1 MKKYAIGI
9 DFGTLSGR
17 CVLVDVED
25 GTVVME
31 RQMDYPH
38 AVMDKALPSGKP
50 LAQDW
55 ALQHPQD
62 YLDVLDAILPQLTAA
77 VNPADIVGIGV
88 DVTSATAL
96 PVDADFTP
104 LCFKPEWTDDPYAY
118 AMMWKHHACQQQAQ
132 SMTDVAIQRG
142 ESWLPLY
149 GGKINV
155 EWYFPK
161 LLQILEERPALYE
174 AMDQYVEAVEWL
186 VWQLTGSYVRSEG
199 CVGYKALY
207 AGGFPSE
214 EYFAAVNP
222 AFRNVVGTKLRGPI
236 GKLGSCA
243 GHVHDAAAARW
254 GLAPGTPVAVGNI
267 DAHVCMPA
275 SGITA
280 PGSMLAIIGTST
292 VTLLVG
298 ETLSAAP
305 GICGAVQD
313 GVLPGFAGYEAGQS
327 CVGDFF
333 RWLEKQAVPPYIME
347 EAAAAGMPVQA
358 YLTHLAEKLRPGES
372 GLLALDWFNGNRSIL
387 ADPDLQ
393 GVILG
398 LTLQTRPEEI
408 YRALIESTAYGCR
421 VIVDNY
427 RANGVAVEA
436 FYASGGIS
444 QKNAM
449 AMQIYADVLNMP
461 VRVVDASQGPALG
474 SAIFGAVAAG
484 VYDTV
489 EAAIRSMASPI
500 KRVYEPI
507 LHHAEVY
514 EALYREYKT
523 LHDYFSGGEN
533 DVMKRLKKL
542 KNSVQ

>member
-17 CVLVDVED
+17 AVLVDIANGRVLAEQ
-25 GTVVME
+25 
-31 RQMDYPH
+31 QMDYPH

-50 LAQDW
+50 LGQDW
-55 ALQHPQD
+55 ALQHPRD
-62 YLDVLDAILPQLTAA
+62 YLDVLDAVLPQLAA
-77 VNPADIVGIGV
+77 EVNPADIVGIGV

-96 PVDADFTP
+96 PVDKEFTP
-104 LCFKPEWTDDPYAY
+104 LCFKPEWADDPYAY
-118 AMMWKHHACQQQAQ
+118 AMMWKHHACHKQAQ
-132 SMTDVAIQRG
+132 RMTDVAIQRG

-161 LLQILEERPALYE
+161 LLQIMEEQPALYH

-207 AGGFPSE
+207 AGEFPSE
-214 EYFAAVNP
+214 AYFAAVNP
-222 AFRNVVGTKLRGPI
+222 DFRHVVGTKLRGPI

-243 GHVHDAAAARW
+243 GHVTEKAAARW

-327 CVGDFF
+327 CVGDSF
-333 RWLEKQAVPPYIME
+333 RWLEKHATPPYIV
-347 EAAAAGMPVQA
+347 EAAQAAGIPVQA
-358 YLTHLAEKLRPGES
+358 YLTSLAEKLRPGES

-387 ADPDLQ
+387 ADPDLSAML
-393 GVILG
+393 LG

-427 RANGVAVEA
+427 RAHGVAVEA

-474 SAIFGAVAAG
+474 SAIFGAVASVA
-484 VYDTV
+484 YATV
-489 EAAIRSMASPI
+489 EAAIRHMASPVARI
-500 KRVYEPI
+500 YEPVRENV
-507 LHHAEVY
+507 AVY
-514 EALYREYKT
+514 EALYQEYRT
-523 LHDYFSGGEN
+523 LHDYFSGEN
-533 DVMKRLKKL
+533 HVMKRLKKR
-542 KNSVQ
+542 K

>member
-1 MKKYAIGI
+1 MSRYAIGM

-17 CVLVDVED
+17 AVLVDVAD
-25 GTVVME
+25 GRMVAE
-31 RQMDYPH
+31 GAMDYPH
-38 AVMDKALPSGKP
+38 AVMDTALPSGRP
-50 LAQDW
+50 LGKDW

-62 YLDVLDAILPQLTAA
+62 YLDVMDALLPALTGA
-77 VNPADIVGIGV
+77 VDPAEIVAVGV
-88 DVTSATAL
+88 DVTSATAM
-96 PVDADFTP
+96 PVDGDFTP
-104 LCFKPEWTDDPYAY
+104 LCLTEKWQDDPYAY
-118 AMMWKHHACQQQAQ
+118 AMMWKHHACHRQAQ
-132 SMTDVAIQRG
+132 RMTDVAVDRG
-142 ESWLPLY
+142 EKWLPLY

-161 LLQILEERPALYE
+161 LLQILEERPEVYH

-207 AGGFPSE
+207 AGGYPSE

-222 AFRNVVGTKLRGPI
+222 DFRHVVGTKHRGPI

-243 GHVHDAAAARW
+243 GRVTQEASARW

-298 ETLSAAP
+298 EALQAAP

-327 CVGDFF
+327 CVGDSF
-333 RWLEKQAVPPYIME
+333 RWYENNAVPAYIT
-347 EAAAAGMPVQA
+347 EAAAREGIGVQA
-358 YLTHLAEKLRPGES
+358 YLTRLAEKLRPGES
-372 GLLALDWFNGNRSIL
+372 GLIALDWFNGNRSIL
-387 ADPDLQ
+387 ADPDLT
-393 GVILG
+393 GMIVG

-427 RANGVAVEA
+427 REHGVAVEA

-461 VRVVDASQGPALG
+461 VRVVDAAQGPALG

-484 VYDTV
+484 EYPTV
-489 EAAIRSMASPI
+489 EAAIRAMSSPVA
-500 KRVYEPI
+500 KVYEPDTGN
-507 LHHAEVY
+507 AAVY
-514 EALYREYKT
+514 DRLYREYKA
-523 LHDYFSGGEN
+523 LHDLFSQPGS
-533 DVMKRLKKL
+533 VMKRLRGIRA
-542 KNSVQ
+542 